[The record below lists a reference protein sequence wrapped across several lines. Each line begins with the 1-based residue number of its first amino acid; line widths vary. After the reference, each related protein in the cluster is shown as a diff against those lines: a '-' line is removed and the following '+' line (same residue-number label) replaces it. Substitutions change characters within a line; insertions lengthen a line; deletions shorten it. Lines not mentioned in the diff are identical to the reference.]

1 VDILKAVQMNM
12 TETKIQQYKYEN
24 DMWKRLL
31 AFIQAENVILK
42 TRLAQ
47 IASEEIDSDM
57 LEEAEYFQNNFV
69 DEDESINQLRNH
81 VSEQGNLLNRE
92 VFEDGAILKEVMRK
106 QRKIRKEVEQ
116 AEQRFNKL
124 KFEFNI
130 FLSENL

>member
-1 VDILKAVQMNM
+1 MKAVQMNM

-31 AFIQAENVILK
+31 AFIQTENVILK

-69 DEDESINQLRNH
+69 AEDENVNLLRSS
-81 VSEQGNLLNRE
+81 VAEQDNLLNRE
-92 VFEDGAILKEVMRK
+92 VFEDRAILKDVIRQ
-106 QRKIRKEVEQ
+106 QRKIRKQAEQ

-124 KFEFNI
+124 KFEFNN